1 VTILEILRL
10 SGKHHSQRQI
20 AQSVK
25 VSKTTVH
32 EIQKRCRE
40 IGLSYNR
47 ASELSDEEIKSLVYP
62 LYSGRRIIKPDPD
75 FENIQAALQ
84 QDPNKNLQYLWEDYR
99 SDNPEGLSYSQFC
112 ERFRR
117 WKNETGQNLSMHI
130 EREPGKE
137 MLIDWMGDTLEIVY
151 DAITGQVFKANFFIT
166 TLGYSGYPYVEAF
179 PNQKQES
186 WQQGHVN
193 ALNYYGGTPL
203 IFVPDNL
210 KTGVTKANHY
220 EPVINPAYW
229 ELAKYYG
236 VAVIPARVR
245 KPQDKAVVETSV
257 GWLETWLLGWLND
270 QKYFSF
276 ADLNKAI
283 RQRLAV
289 LVERPFQ
296 KREGSRLSNFTQY
309 DQPRLRPLPFKD
321 FEIADMVIKRLPD
334 NYHVEYQGYYYSA
347 PFKYF
352 NQMVTIRATQ
362 RTIEIFD
369 ANRVRIASHQRS
381 FSKRYITD
389 TAHMPEKHR
398 RYLEAKQFDGHRY
411 RSWAK
416 NIGPDTYHVIDRM
429 LCSCKVEEQSYK
441 ACMGLLQLSKKYDA
455 TRLEKAC
462 KKAISLSSMNYTT
475 VANILKHGQDLTV
488 LKLKPAATPKHENIR
503 GAAYY
508 S

>member
-1 VTILEILRL
+1 VTVLEILRL
-10 SGKHHSQRQI
+10 TEMSYSQRKI
-20 AQSVK
+20 GESVK
-25 VSKTTVH
+25 CSKSTVGD
-32 EIQKRCRE
+32 IQRRCRE
-40 IGLSYNR
+40 IGLDYSK
-47 ASELSDEEIKSLVYP
+47 AAELSDKEIKSLVYP
-62 LYSGRRIIKPDPD
+62 LYSSRKVIKPDPD
-75 FENIQAALQ
+75 FESIQNALK
-84 QDPNKNLQYLWEDYR
+84 QDSNKNLQYLWEDYR
-99 SDNPEGLSYSQFC
+99 SDDPEGLSYSQFC

-117 WKNETGQNLSMHI
+117 WKNETGQNVNMHI

-137 MLIDWMGDTLEIVY
+137 MLIDWMGDTLEVVF
-151 DAITGQVFKANFFIT
+151 DSITGQVSKAYFFVT
-166 TLGYSGYPYVEAF
+166 TLGYSGYPYAEAF

-193 ALNYYGGTPL
+193 ALNYYGGAPL

-245 KPQDKAVVETSV
+245 KPQDKSVVETSI
-257 GWLETWLLGWLND
+257 GWLETWLLSWLKG
-270 QKYFSF
+270 QRFFSF
-276 ADLNKAI
+276 AELNKAI
-283 RQRLAV
+283 RERLAE
-289 LVERPFQ
+289 LVQRPFQ
-296 KREGSRLSNFTQY
+296 KREGSRLSNFTDY
-309 DQPRLRPLPFKD
+309 DQPRLKPLPFKD

-334 NYHVEYQGYYYSA
+334 NYHVEYQGYYYSV

-352 NQMVTIRATQ
+352 RQMVTIRATQ
-362 RTIEIFD
+362 KTIEIFD
-369 ANRVRIASHQRS
+369 ANRIRIASHQRS
-381 FSKRYITD
+381 FSKRYVTD

-416 NIGPDTYHVIDRM
+416 NIGPETAHVIDRM
-429 LCSCKVEEQSYK
+429 LRSCKVEEQSYK
-441 ACMGLLQLSKKYDA
+441 ACMGLLQLSKKFGDK
-455 TRLEKAC
+455 RLEAAC
-462 KKAISLSSMNYTT
+462 KKAIGLNSMNYTT
-475 VANILKHGQDLTV
+475 VSNILKSSQDLVV
-488 LKLKPAATPKHENIR
+488 LKLKPAATPEHENIR